1 MQLTSTAHLV
11 GGDVALPA
19 AGVQLAYWKLQ
30 LVPTGQPTQAGVVSA
45 RTGRIIFLAAGIAEK
60 VHFEMPFGLTWGEML
75 AESGDLGDLFLDFN
89 NWGQQFDGLTYNP
102 RAIGLADPDASPPVP
117 DSYLATSG
125 TIVFPFFGVHPLN
138 IRDATHSTTG
148 SPFFGRNVTVPKA
161 PLGPGWPMTNLALAG
176 TWQDITSN
184 DLVVAACQDANV
196 DYHETRQRGFLG
208 SGTADIDFF
217 HSDPLNAVV
226 DIHDGATDIRMSSAD
241 THDLDIGLFA
251 RIGGMSE
258 ISGCA
263 RIEGPL
269 LTRMSFYGLLEQSV
283 AAGSLLGPR
292 AGYAVDI
299 DINVTPTTFDFYAS
313 GDFLL
318 ADQHHGGRS
327 LRLDPPPPGLRDA
340 QRGRRAD
347 RPDRTAIP
355 WSAAWRGRASSPG
368 TPIPRC
374 TTCRAR

>member
-1 MQLTSTAHLV
+1 
-11 GGDVALPA
+11 
-19 AGVQLAYWKLQ
+19 
-30 LVPTGQPTQAGVVSA
+30 
-45 RTGRIIFLAAGIAEK
+45 
-60 VHFEMPFGLTWGEML
+60 
-75 AESGDLGDLFLDFN
+75 
-89 NWGQQFDGLTYNP
+89 
-102 RAIGLADPDASPPVP
+102 
-117 DSYLATSG
+117 
-125 TIVFPFFGVHPLN
+125 
-138 IRDATHSTTG
+138 
-148 SPFFGRNVTVPKA
+148 
-161 PLGPGWPMTNLALAG
+161 MTNLALAG

-283 AAGSLLGPR
+283 AAGPPGTEGGVRGRHRHQRHPDHVRLLCLRRLPPLRR
-292 AGYAVDI
+292 A
-299 DINVTPTTFDFYAS
+299 P
-313 GDFLL
+313 
-318 ADQHHGGRS
+318 GGRS
-327 LRLDPPPPGLRDA
+327 LRLDVHLLPGLRDA

-347 RPDRTAIP
+347 RP
-355 WSAAWRGRASSPG
+355 
-368 TPIPRC
+368 
-374 TTCRAR
+374 